1 MEEHPLLQL
10 MITVSAP
17 DQLGGEDGRYGLA
30 AFYGDLL
37 GMQIVSEGWLKIAK
51 ARGNPFEL
59 VLDHDG
65 WSDARPP
72 RWGDPDYPQQMHLDI
87 GAPDVEAVA
96 SAASSR
102 GATLLAQDDDHG
114 VYADP
119 AGHPFCLYADPA
131 VAEPVV
137 LRLVFDCFSPR
148 ALAGFY
154 EGLLGIDGR
163 DRVVDTPTHVEIALR
178 DDRYPNFAFRH
189 AQFVACRWPDD
200 DYPAQLHVDYRFGE
214 GKVAAIERA
223 ERLGGIRLPQL
234 SDTTIFADPAG
245 HPFCL

>member
-1 MEEHPLLQL
+1 MGEHRLMQL

-17 DQLGGEDGRYGLA
+17 EHIGGKDGRYVLA

-51 ARGNPFEL
+51 ERGNPFEL

-72 RWGDPDYPQQMHLDI
+72 RWDDPDHPQQMHLDI
-87 GAPDVEAVA
+87 GAPDVEAVGSAVA
-96 SAASSR
+96 SG
-102 GATLLAQDDDHG
+102 GATLLAKYEGHQ

-119 AGHPFCLYADPA
+119 AGHPFCVYSDES
-131 VAEPVV
+131 VTDPVV

-148 ALAGFY
+148 ALAVFY
-154 EGLLGIDGR
+154 EGLLGIDRG
-163 DRVVDTPTHVEIALR
+163 DRVVDTSARVEIALR
-178 DDRYPNFAFRH
+178 DDRYPNFAFQH

-214 GKVAAIERA
+214 GKAAAIERA

>member
-1 MEEHPLLQL
+1 MGDYPLMQF

-17 DQLGGEDGRYGLA
+17 KRLGGKEGRYELA

-59 VLDHDG
+59 VLDGDG

-72 RWGDPDYPQQMHLDI
+72 RWGDPHHPQQMHLDI
-87 GAPDVEAVA
+87 GAPDLAA
-96 SAASSR
+96 AGSAAESQ
-102 GATLLAQDDDHG
+102 GAALLAEDDDHG

-119 AGHPFCLYADPA
+119 AGHPFCLYADDSLT
-131 VAEPVV
+131 EPTV

-154 EGLLGIDGR
+154 EGLLGIDHDG
-163 DRVVDTPTHVEIALR
+163 RVVDTPARVEIALG
-178 DDRYPNFAFRH
+178 DDRYPNLAFQH
-189 AQFVACRWPDD
+189 AQFVACRWPDE

-214 GKVAAIERA
+214 GKAAAIERA

-234 SDTTIFADPAG
+234 ADTTIFADPAS